1 MADVWALGIITYRLL
16 TGQHPFI
23 VGDDTTDEVKGKI
36 MKFKEFTFPSTMSQ
50 SAQHFISKL
59 CTHE

>member
-36 MKFKEFTFPSTMSQ
+36 MKFKEFTFPSTMS
-50 SAQHFISKL
+50 
-59 CTHE
+59 